1 MRGFLVTKYMSK
13 YTKQPSIE
21 QRIITGIGR
30 ALWALVSLPF
40 KKKKSGDIATRWK
53 EVQDLLAKDDAHAWA
68 MAIVKADS
76 ILDSVL
82 QKRVSGETMGERL
95 KNMEGKLDRG
105 TLQSAWDAHKIRNQ
119 IAHGDG
125 DINRTQAQEVIGKV
139 RMVLNKFDEL

>member
-1 MRGFLVTKYMSK
+1 MR
-13 YTKQPSIE
+13 KQQQSIE

-40 KKKKSGDIATRWK
+40 KKKKSGDVATRWK
-53 EVQDLLAKDDAHAWA
+53 EVQELMAKEDSHAWA

-82 QKRVSGETMGERL
+82 QKRVSGETVGERL
-95 KNMEGKLDRG
+95 KNMEGKLDRD
-105 TLQSAWDAHKIRNQ
+105 TLQSAWDAHKTRNQ

-125 DINRTQAQEVIGKV
+125 DISRLEAQDVIANFRK
-139 RMVLNKFDEL
+139 VLNVMGEM